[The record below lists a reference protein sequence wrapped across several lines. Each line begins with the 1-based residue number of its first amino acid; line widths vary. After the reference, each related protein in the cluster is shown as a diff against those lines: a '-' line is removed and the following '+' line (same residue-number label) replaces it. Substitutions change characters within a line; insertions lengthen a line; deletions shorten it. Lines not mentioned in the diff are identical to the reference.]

1 MKKLIFVLALIL
13 FGAGL
18 YAQNSAYTKEIYKD
32 YGTFRLV
39 TDEGNVV
46 SLSAFVTIQEEELVI
61 HEKEVLSKK
70 EMKQLQ
76 YEEPEIEYH
85 YELYLV
91 SKSIYQGDST
101 NTWITKLKIYVDGED
116 VLINQFPDGHTLSIG
131 LEPTLIY
138 THHCLNQFCDFEL
151 TWERAIY
158 EPRIR
163 K

>member
-18 YAQNSAYTKEIYKD
+18 YAQNSAYGKEIYKD

-46 SLSAFVTIQEEELVI
+46 SLSAFVTIQEEELVV
-61 HEKEVLSKK
+61 HDKEVLNKR
-70 EMKQLQ
+70 ELKQLK
-76 YEEPEIEYH
+76 YEIPEIEYH

-91 SKSIYQGDST
+91 SKSVYEGDTT
-101 NTWITKLKIYVDGED
+101 NTWITEFRLFVDGKD
-116 VLINQFPDGHTLSIG
+116 VQINQFPDGRTLSVG
-131 LEPTLIY
+131 PEPTLIY
-138 THHCLNQFCDFEL
+138 THHDTNGFIEFEL
-151 TWERAIY
+151 TWGRVIY
-158 EPRIR
+158 EPRTR

>member
-18 YAQNSAYTKEIYKD
+18 YAQNSAYGKDIYND
-32 YGTFRLV
+32 FGTFRLE
-39 TDEGNVV
+39 TDEGNIV
-46 SLSAFVTIQEEELVI
+46 SLSAFVTIDEEINVI
-61 HEKEVLSKK
+61 HEEEGLNKREL
-70 EMKQLQ
+70 KQLK

-91 SKSIYQGDST
+91 SKSVFKGDTT
-101 NTWITKLKIYVDGED
+101 NTWITEFRLFVDGED
-116 VLINQFPDGHTLSIG
+116 VQINQFPDGRTLSVG
-131 LEPTLIY
+131 PEPELIY
-138 THHCLNQFCDFEL
+138 THHDTNRFCDFEL

-158 EPRIR
+158 EPRTR

>member
-1 MKKLIFVLALIL
+1 MILFLALIL

-18 YAQNSAYTKEIYKD
+18 YAQNSAYTKNIYRD

-39 TDEGNVV
+39 TDDGNIV
-46 SLSAFVTIQEEELVI
+46 SLSSFVTIQEEQQAI
-61 HEKEVLSKK
+61 HREEVVKQKAL
-70 EMKQLQ
+70 KQLK
-76 YEEPEIEYH
+76 YEESKTKYH

-91 SKSIYQGDST
+91 SKSVYQGDT
-101 NTWITKLKIYVDGED
+101 TKTWVHRLKIFVDGED
-116 VLINQFPDGHTLSIG
+116 MLKNQFPDGQILSVG
-131 LEPTLIY
+131 TEPTLIY
-138 THHCLNQFCDFEL
+138 MHHSVNKFCEFEL